1 MPDDHEPA
9 STTPSPK
16 TLMADISQRL
26 ALLRPYLVET
36 RCAVLTTL
44 DPDGS
49 PHPAV
54 VHYQLEDDA
63 IVING
68 RVDRRWVRN
77 LRRDPRVSV
86 VIHEQTTYSTG
97 SGSKA
102 QPSFSGKALPLS
114 RMPWRS
120 RDATTRI
127 PPATGTRNGSAS
139 ASFRDTSTNTQAESR
154 GCIDVTSAN

>member
-54 VHYQLEDDA
+54 VHYRLEDDA

-86 VIHEQTTYSTG
+86 VIHDADDLLHWVGIKGATQLLREV
-97 SGSKA
+97 
-102 QPSFSGKALPLS
+102 LPLS

-139 ASFRDTSTNTQAESR
+139 ASFRDTSTNTRAESR